1 LFLRGLPHAFQN
13 VEASSGTVLLVEIS
27 GECGGRWFLTR
38 GTDSWNLVRGSS
50 TGFAAR
56 VIVPQELAWRL
67 FTKGIDRNSARAQ
80 LEIEGD
86 RDLGEKILNL
96 TAIVG

>member
-1 LFLRGLPHAFQN
+1 
-13 VEASSGTVLLVEIS
+13 VM
-27 GECGGRWFLTR
+27 
-38 GTDSWNLVRGSS
+38 
-50 TGFAAR
+50 
-56 VIVPQELAWRL
+56 VPQELAWRL

-86 RDLGEKILNL
+86 RALGEKILNL

>member
-1 LFLRGLPHAFQN
+1 
-13 VEASSGTVLLVEIS
+13 
-27 GECGGRWFLTR
+27 
-38 GTDSWNLVRGSS
+38 
-50 TGFAAR
+50 